1 MRDVVVTRG
10 GIGFESNDLIR
21 SLLIEPVPMQHD
33 LKWSQADVFQ
43 RDRIG
48 HDGDRVLFQIAV
60 ELTELGLQGI
70 KFVVHLSQVQ
80 QRFRG
85 FVRQAIDLAA
95 TSVNVP

>member
-10 GIGFESNDLIR
+10 RVGFEGDDLIR

-33 LKWSQADVFQ
+33 LKRSQADLFQ

-60 ELTELGLQGI
+60 ELTEFGL
-70 KFVVHLSQVQ
+70 
-80 QRFRG
+80 
-85 FVRQAIDLAA
+85 
-95 TSVNVP
+95 